1 MPASGGRDVP
11 RMPAGTDWTQI
22 LCLGWNLR
30 RQASPWRRPRHSP
43 APLRSYGA
51 QRANVRTS
59 ADRPAAGGPPRP
71 DRRPAGILRPDWR
84 VFWRSRFPPP
94 GGGLRRWPSRM
105 RSRPP
110 EAARRRRRTGR
121 LRPRRCRRRL
131 PCWPAR
137 PVGSASGSCEGG
149 RVNERRPLETI
160 GGWMHA
166 NLDVL
171 PPRPRAERAVRRLPA
186 RGGGGGPAA
195 HFPPS
200 CLPGGKR
207 GRMEA
212 GRVVNR
218 AQPRR
223 GRNNGPNGRKGA
235 GRPHFRQIVA
245 SGFVV

>member
-84 VFWRSRFPPP
+84 VFWRSRFPPL

-149 RVNERRPLETI
+149 RVNGRRPLSRRRFRWRHGRRRAGKTGRPGRAGI
-160 GGWMHA
+160 RTGRASGRGA
-166 NLDVL
+166 GSGAAAAASDR
-171 PPRPRAERAVRRLPA
+171 PPRQTGRPLRKRTD
-186 RGGGGGPAA
+186 G
-195 HFPPS
+195 
-200 CLPGGKR
+200 R
-207 GRMEA
+207 GRSGRRTA
-212 GRVVNR
+212 GWVRDR
-218 AQPRR
+218 TKPP
-223 GRNNGPNGRKGA
+223 GSA
-235 GRPHFRQIVA
+235 GGSA
-245 SGFVV
+245 